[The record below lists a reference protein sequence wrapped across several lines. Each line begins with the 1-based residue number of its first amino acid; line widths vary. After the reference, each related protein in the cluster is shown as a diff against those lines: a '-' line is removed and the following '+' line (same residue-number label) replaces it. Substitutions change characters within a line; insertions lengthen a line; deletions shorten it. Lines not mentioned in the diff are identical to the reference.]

1 MIVGARV
8 DHRLLHGQVTF
19 TWLNTLSANA
29 VLVVSDTLLDD
40 APRLSALSL
49 SKPAGTKLVVKTVDD
64 AIEVVRS
71 GVTDTYRVFVIADH
85 ISAMRRLTAGLPDVI
100 TSVNLGQVQSTEGSE
115 KVTAAVWMTPE
126 QRSDA
131 VAMVEAGI
139 EVFAQQVP
147 ADSRVDLSSALAS
160 DGSRS

>member
-29 VLVVSDTLLDD
+29 VLIASDTLLDD
-40 APRLSALSL
+40 APRLSALAL

-64 AIEVVRS
+64 AIAVMRS

-85 ISAMRRLTAGLPDVI
+85 VSAMRRLTEGLPDLI
-100 TSVNLGQVQSTEGSE
+100 TSVNLGQVQATEGSE
-115 KVTAAVWMTPE
+115 KLTSAVWLTSA
-126 QRSDA
+126 QRADA
-131 VAMVEAGI
+131 AAMVSAGV

-147 ADSRVDLSSALAS
+147 ADSRVDLASALAS
-160 DGSRS
+160 EGKHS